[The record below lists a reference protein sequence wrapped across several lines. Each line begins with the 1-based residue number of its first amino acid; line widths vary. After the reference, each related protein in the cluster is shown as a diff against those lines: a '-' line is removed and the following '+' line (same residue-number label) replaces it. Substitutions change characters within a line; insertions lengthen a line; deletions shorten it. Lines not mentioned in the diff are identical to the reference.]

1 MSSIIVEIHNQE
13 KAQVP
18 FLCDRSEIE
27 GLACREEDLK
37 KIVPLN
43 LLRIDLPCIL
53 TKYCTWVG
61 LHQSVGNSVVDRG
74 VA

>member
-1 MSSIIVEIHNQE
+1 MSGSIVEIHNQE
-13 KAQVP
+13 KAEVP

-37 KIVPLN
+37 KSVPLN

-53 TKYCTWVG
+53 MKDCTWEG
-61 LHQSVGNSVVDRG
+61 LHQSVGKSVVDRG
-74 VA
+74 FA

>member
-1 MSSIIVEIHNQE
+1 MSGRVVEIHNQE

-53 TKYCTWVG
+53 TKYCTWIG
-61 LHQSVGNSVVDRG
+61 LHQSVGNSAVDQG
-74 VA
+74 VP